1 MRLSHIEIENFKGI
15 STKQSIDLAP
25 ITLLFGP
32 NSAGKS
38 TILQA
43 LQYMRE
49 ILERKNLDPD
59 QTIAGGLTDL
69 GGFAA
74 LVHDHDLTRPICIK
88 IRIDM
93 KGDQGNERLPLNS
106 GESLTDPNF
115 QNLGIRYLVG
125 ENTELKVDAIVQE
138 IGLSLEVRWSD
149 LINAPYVAKV
159 AVEMDKERI
168 AEIHSSSQEGRAQLT
183 SFNFAHPCL
192 QAIPEQEE
200 DVDQEVVEDLLV
212 INNFLYN
219 EIIADPFSSPL
230 GEEIWELS
238 REMSAISSSSSSDED
253 KGEFRIAVVT
263 GLGALPDPEKPLS
276 LDLTEIDLKL
286 LTDWYEEDQERKR
299 RHGLSSLIDELVLGP
314 VRVVSDYLRSMTYI
328 GPLREIPS
336 RDYKPRLSPDE
347 SRWAQ
352 GLAAWDLL
360 YTQPD
365 DSLLENVNNWMVS
378 EERLKTG
385 YQLEKL
391 QLKQVPTTS
400 AFHQFFQRGINEDD
414 LGDLQELYTKF
425 PTVTEIALLDIN
437 KNITVSPSDIGV
449 GISQMLPVVVA
460 CLMQP
465 KGLVAVEQP
474 ELHIHP
480 AIQVGLGD
488 LFIEATQGIQP
499 AIGADRTLLVETH
512 SEHIMLRLLRRI
524 REKNEESLPPD
535 ITGLSPSDVSVVYVE
550 ATDSGTEFQAL
561 RVDADGEF
569 LDRWPKGFFRERAKE
584 LF

>member
-1 MRLSHIEIENFKGI
+1 MRLSHIEIKNFKGI

-43 LQYMRE
+43 LQYVRE

-69 GGFAA
+69 GGFTA

-159 AVEMDKERI
+159 AVEMDRERI
-168 AEIHSSSQEGRAQLT
+168 AEIHSPSQEGRAQLT

-192 QAIPEQEE
+192 RKIPEQE
-200 DVDQEVVEDLLV
+200 DDIHQEIFENRQVT
-212 INNFLYN
+212 NNFLYN
-219 EIIADPFSSPL
+219 EIAADPLSSPL

-238 REMSAISSSSSSDED
+238 REMSAESSSNSSDED
-253 KGEFRIAVVT
+253 NGEFRIGVET
-263 GLGALPDPEKPLS
+263 ELGALPDPAKPLT
-276 LDLTEIDLKL
+276 LDLIDLDLKL
-286 LTDWYEEDQERKR
+286 LAWSEADQEGKR
-299 RHGLSSLIDELVLGP
+299 RRGLSSLIDELVLGP

-400 AFHQFFQRGINEDD
+400 AFHQFFQRGIQEDD

-425 PTVTEIALLDIN
+425 LTTTEIALLDIN

-460 CLMQP
+460 CLMKP
-465 KGLVAVEQP
+465 KGLVSVEQP

-488 LFIEATQGIQP
+488 LFIEATQGTQP
-499 AIGADRTLLVETH
+499 AIGAERTLLVETH

-550 ATDSGTEFQAL
+550 ARESGTEFQAL
-561 RVDADGEF
+561 RVDETGEF

>member
-25 ITLLFGP
+25 VTLLFGP

-43 LQYMRE
+43 LHYMRE

-59 QTIAGGLTDL
+59 QTVAGGLTDL
-69 GGFAA
+69 GGFKA

-88 IRIDM
+88 IRIDT

-138 IGLSLEVRWSD
+138 IGLSLEVRWSE

-159 AVEMDKERI
+159 AVEMDRERI
-168 AEIHSSSQEGRAQLT
+168 AEIHSPSQEGRAQLT

-192 QAIPEQEE
+192 QEIPEQEE
-200 DVDQEVVEDLLV
+200 DVDQDDTEVLQVTDQ
-212 INNFLYN
+212 FYG
-219 EIIADPFSSPL
+219 EIIEDPFSSPL
-230 GEEIWELS
+230 GAQIWELS
-238 REMSAISSSSSSDED
+238 REMSAISSTKSSDED
-253 KGEFRIAVVT
+253 TGEFRIGVET
-263 GLGALPDPEKPLS
+263 ELGALPDPAKPLM
-276 LDLTEIDLKL
+276 LDLIDLDLKVL
-286 LTDWYEEDQERKR
+286 AWSEADQEGKR
-299 RHGLSSLIDELVLGP
+299 RRGLSSLIDELVLGP
-314 VRVVSDYLRSMTYI
+314 VRIVSDYLRSMTYI

-336 RDYKPRLSPDE
+336 RDYNPRLSPDE

-400 AFHQFFQRGINEDD
+400 AFHQFFQRGIQEDD

-425 PTVTEIALLDIN
+425 LTTTEIALLDIN

-460 CLMQP
+460 CLMKP
-465 KGLVAVEQP
+465 KGLVSVEQP

-488 LFIEATQGIQP
+488 LFIEATQDTQP
-499 AIGADRTLLVETH
+499 AVGADRTLLVETH

-524 REKNEESLPPD
+524 REKNEGTLPPD
-535 ITGLSPSDVSVVYVE
+535 IMGLSPSGVSVVYVE
-550 ATDSGTEFQAL
+550 ATENGTEFQAL
-561 RVDADGEF
+561 RIDADGEF

>member
-15 STKQSIDLAP
+15 GANQSIDLAP

-43 LQYMRE
+43 LQYVRE

-125 ENTELKVDAIVQE
+125 ENTELKIDAIVQE
-138 IGLSLEVRWSD
+138 IGLSLEVRWSY
-149 LINAPYVAKV
+149 LINGPYVAKV
-159 AVEMDKERI
+159 AVEMDRELI
-168 AEIHSSSQEGRAQLT
+168 AEIHSPSQEGRAQLT

-192 QAIPEQEE
+192 LKIPEQE
-200 DVDQEVVEDLLV
+200 DDIHQEIYKNHQVT
-212 INNFLYN
+212 NNFLYN
-219 EIIADPFSSPL
+219 KIAADPLSSPL

-238 REMSAISSSSSSDED
+238 REMSAESSSNSSDED
-253 KGEFRIAVVT
+253 NGEFRIGVET
-263 GLGALPDPEKPLS
+263 ELGALPDPAKPLT
-276 LDLTEIDLKL
+276 LDLIDLDLKL
-286 LTDWYEEDQERKR
+286 LAWSEADQEGKR
-299 RHGLSSLIDELVLGP
+299 RRGLSSLIDELVLGP

-347 SRWAQ
+347 TRWAQ

-385 YQLEKL
+385 YQLKKL

-425 PTVTEIALLDIN
+425 LTTTDIALLDVN
-437 KNITVSPSDIGV
+437 KNITVGPSDIGV

-535 ITGLSPSDVSVVYVE
+535 IIGLSPSDVSVVYVE
-550 ATDSGTEFQAL
+550 ARESGTEFQAL
-561 RVDADGEF
+561 RVDETGEF